1 MHTPEKDPL
10 AIIPG
15 KDDILLEDEMDTVG
29 LKGKIRRVET
39 ENAIYYLF
47 KNNDEL
53 IPRAFQLASQ
63 EAIETRVP
71 VYFGYDDP
79 KRKACV
85 IGVSRE
91 DAREFGERKLT
102 DVSIKLNGKTISYER
117 FQEEWDRNKY
127 QMILALQNIGKEID
141 PSLQKIAE
149 CKDYT
154 RYYKKTATYRID
166 GNKLKFEY
174 NQSKNGNGNVRIKLN
189 DKSVFNNEAAKI
201 VGISL
206 GVIDE
211 QRKRIFGLDS
221 NKKTADLIKEYLKK
235 ANTITCDVRFDHNGD
250 NMRLHYDPAGS
261 VFEKLMIYEENGK
274 EIKKWTPICMA
285 DIQRE
290 VEKNPSIFTKNFN
303 DGYETMRSDILKDL
317 SSFTSNTETKENTT
331 PQEQSGK
338 NTPSEQETDAPQET
352 EQENGEKT
360 PEGSSEEKEPG
371 EPEEPSEGNE
381 PETDAPEETA
391 PETDTPK
398 EMEQENGEK
407 TPEEPSEGNEPGE
420 PETDAPE
427 ETEQETDTPKEM
439 EQENGEKT
447 PEELSEENTP
457 GEQQTDAP
465 QEIGQIEKAPEEA
478 SVEHTMG
485 EPAEQDIT
493 PTEELT
499 AEDIPLDE
507 TPMESV
513 TLVNISEEKIL
524 EKKEAH
530 EHVAEFVSKIDD
542 LLGNNNNDIHMNF
555 NSGKETIDL
564 GDYDERHDGC
574 FQMIAT
580 DMYLNNPDE
589 FEQIMSAAY
598 DKAETE
604 KEAHEHIT
612 EWVSKIDDLSENS
625 NIHMNFSSGK
635 ENIDLGDYDERHS
648 DHFRMIATDMYINN
662 PNEFEDMMR
671 REYDREYDKAEK
683 EIENSTRKDS
693 VHALSK
699 DSVRVTYNYSGRT
712 PLDVAIK
719 NAKDQIASG
728 KRNAVEKETRD
739 AEVCFS
745 H

>member
-360 PEGSSEEKEPG
+360 PE
-371 EPEEPSEGNE
+371 EPSEGNAPGE
-381 PETDAPEETA
+381 PETDEPRET
-391 PETDTPK
+391 
-398 EMEQENGEK
+398 EQENGEK
-407 TPEEPSEGNEPGE
+407 TPEEPSEENTPGE
-420 PETDAPE
+420 PETDV
-427 ETEQETDTPKEM
+427 
-439 EQENGEKT
+439 
-447 PEELSEENTP
+447 
-457 GEQQTDAP
+457 P

-635 ENIDLGDYDERHS
+635 ETIDLGDYDERHS